1 MKQVTITCTHAH
13 RCVSPVE
20 EMTRTWRCMWL
31 RLSPWSS
38 SLSSAPLSPSLS
50 SKCQWANLSPS
61 LPPPFTSLSPNSP
74 FLFLLCFLPLFLPL
88 PSLFI
93 LNFPSSFHLPL
104 SFFPS
109 SASLC
114 LPLCCYVYVLL
125 CICLWLPFSPPLSPS
140 RQAHQETFKQL
151 LQHLYRLLQC
161 RYIQEHDSDELR
173 KDLDKCIKLL
183 HNISKILIIQNR
195 KK

>member
-20 EMTRTWRCMWL
+20 GMTRTWRCTWL

-109 SASLC
+109 SASLS

-125 CICLWLPFSPPLSPS
+125 CKYLFMTSFLSSPLPITTGPPRDVQAASTTSLSAAAVS
-140 RQAHQETFKQL
+140 
-151 LQHLYRLLQC
+151 
-161 RYIQEHDSDELR
+161 
-173 KDLDKCIKLL
+173 L
-183 HNISKILIIQNR
+183 HPGAR
-195 KK
+195 